1 MGNSPRFTPDAV
13 RPVTLWTQTAN
24 ISANGNSGA
33 IDMTQVSACW
43 LSVFGPNGA
52 TGTTP
57 TLNLF
62 YDQQDAAGNWVTGAV
77 AVPQITSTSAFS
89 TFLSFGMGISPTAPG
104 VGMTLGALGRISW
117 TVGGTTPVYPGWTL
131 SLIGR

>member
-1 MGNSPRFTPDAV
+1 MVNSPLFTPSPV
-13 RPVTLWTQTAN
+13 RPVTLWSQTATIN
-24 ISANGNSGA
+24 ANGNSGP

-43 LSVFGPNGA
+43 FSVFGPNGA

-62 YDQQDAAGNWVTGAV
+62 YDQMDAVGNWVTGVIAL
-77 AVPQITSTSAFS
+77 PQITSTSAFS

-104 VGMTLGALGRISW
+104 VGMTLGSTGRITW
-117 TVGGTTPVYPGWTL
+117 QVGGTTPAYPGWTL